1 MDAPA
6 RQSFTHSNERDRL
19 AALRDEIDRSATRLH
34 GARPLPVQPQPMVQ
48 PPAYGAPQRD
58 AINALV
64 DKVVSE
70 VCERIAELKKQ
81 LDALQQQVLVGGA
94 ATKVTLNEQIDACM
108 RVHDETNRIGD
119 AVSEIADRL
128 LRL

>member
-1 MDAPA
+1 MDTHT
-6 RQSFTHSNERDRL
+6 RQSFPHSNNRDRL
-19 AALRDEIDRSATRLH
+19 ARIREEVEQSASRLY
-34 GARPLPVQPQPMVQ
+34 PQPAPAPAPMVQ

-70 VCERIAELKKQ
+70 VCDRIAELKKQ

-94 ATKVTLNEQIDACM
+94 ATKVSLNEQIDACM
-108 RVHDETNRIGD
+108 RVHDETNRIGA
-119 AVSEIADRL
+119 AVSEIADRM